1 MNKKY
6 FSPIFTAA
14 ILAFIN
20 LGTAIAQDESSPKLP
35 PTALTIN
42 GQDFSLNLVGNIINN
57 LPDDIRQQPVD
68 NYYANVIDDIIDT
81 KLSADAAKLAKIDQN
96 PAVMEIAER
105 AMDRVLA
112 EAWINQELD
121 QRITDAV
128 IMEYYQN
135 AKDNAGEAVEIRARH
150 ILVDTEEEAKSIIA
164 ALDDGG
170 DFAELAKEKSTGPSG
185 ANGGDLGYF
194 SKGNMVAPFELAS
207 FALDKGDY
215 TKQPVQTQFGW
226 HVIKVEDR
234 RMAEFPPLDE
244 IRGQIR
250 QEVAIEI
257 SMAIIAE
264 LRQNAEI
271 NALTLEEVRA
281 LADPQ
286 QEAQ

>member
-42 GQDFSLNLVGNIINN
+42 GQDFSLNLVGNIISN

-105 AMDRVLA
+105 AVDRVLA

-271 NALTLEEVRA
+271 NILTLEEVRA
-281 LADPQ
+281 LA
-286 QEAQ
+286 EAQ

>member
-6 FSPIFTAA
+6 FQMIQAA
-14 ILAFIN
+14 IFAATTVAFAN
-20 LGTAIAQDESSPKLP
+20 FGAAIAQDKLP
-35 PTALTIN
+35 PTALSIN

-57 LPDDIRQQPVD
+57 LPDNIKQQPVD
-68 NYYANVIDDIIDT
+68 NYYSNVIDDIIDT
-81 KLSADAAKLAKIDQN
+81 KLSADAARSANIDQN
-96 PAVMEIAER
+96 SAVMEIAQR
-105 AMDRVLA
+105 AIDRILA

-121 QRITDAV
+121 RRITDEA
-128 IMEYYQN
+128 IMERYQA
-135 AKDNAGEAVEIRARH
+135 AKNNAGEAIEIRARH
-150 ILVDTEEEAKSIIA
+150 ILVDTEEEAMAIIA

-194 SKGNMVAPFELAS
+194 SKGNMVAPFEVAS

-250 QEVAIEI
+250 QEIAIEI

-271 NALTLEEVRA
+271 TILSLEEVRA
-281 LADPQ
+281 LAETQ
-286 QEAQ
+286 